1 MPYTPRYPL
10 LQERYLRYAE
20 TADVSEEQMQALD
33 EWLQAIIEHCTNYC
47 GQPLLETEVLH
58 TILGEEQQVKL
69 SYNRVPVVFLA
80 QSSQAD
86 AFATPTPVTG
96 QQFAIDRIPGVLFL
110 SFSGT
115 VSGSRI
121 VKMRVGYTE
130 VALPEDIKQLFV
142 ELLAIAWKES
152 GKGENRLGQQSVTQS
167 LQGGNLT
174 RVFTSL
180 DRRKKT
186 VLGPYK
192 LPTL

>member
-10 LQERYLRYAE
+10 LLERYLRYAE
-20 TADVSEEQMQALD
+20 TADVSEEQTKALD
-33 EWLQAIIEHCTNYC
+33 EWLQPIIEHCTNYC

-58 TILGEEQQVKL
+58 TLLGEEKQVKL
-69 SYNRVPVVFLA
+69 SYNRVPVAFLS
-80 QSSQAD
+80 QSAQAD
-86 AFATPTPVTG
+86 AFATPTTVTG

-121 VKMRVGYTE
+121 VKLRVGYTE
-130 VALPEDIKQLFV
+130 ETLPEDIKQLFV